1 MPIGFETRMKI
12 RFIRMC
18 LRKIPCKKNL
28 ISRSLALVGGALLS
42 TALMAKPPNILVIMS
57 DDVGWQNVSA
67 YSHGVMGYDTP
78 NIDRIA
84 KEGVMFTDH

>member
-1 MPIGFETRMKI
+1 MKI

-18 LRKIPCKKNL
+18 LKKIPCKKIL
-28 ISRSLALVGGALLS
+28 ISRSLTLVGGALLS

-67 YSHGVMGYDTP
+67 YSHGVM
-78 NIDRIA
+78 
-84 KEGVMFTDH
+84 V